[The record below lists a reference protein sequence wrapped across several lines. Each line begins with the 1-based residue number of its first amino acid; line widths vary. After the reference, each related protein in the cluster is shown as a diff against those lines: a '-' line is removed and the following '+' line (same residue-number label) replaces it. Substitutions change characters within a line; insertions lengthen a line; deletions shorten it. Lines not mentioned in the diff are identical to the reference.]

1 MRGRAGFTLIEVL
14 ATIVLTSVVALLVY
28 GAAEAARDTQARIA
42 DEQQSLQKAVAMR
55 LLLEGALG
63 GVQTVLLAPDT
74 TFVLESR
81 VSARGIPQDRLTF
94 MASGHL
100 PPLSPGADWVVI
112 LEPTQ
117 EGLRLTGAP
126 LGVRTPSRLLALL
139 PGVTG
144 LAVRVRDIRDPVDGP
159 DWLQE
164 WAFPAVLPQA
174 VELTYWTDSGPV
186 GLPLTVSLALGKV
199 D

>member
-1 MRGRAGFTLIEVL
+1 MRRTSGFTLIEVMV
-14 ATIVLTSVVALLVY
+14 TIALTSVVALLVY
-28 GAAEAARDTQARIA
+28 GVAEAARDTQARIA
-42 DEQQSLQKAVAMR
+42 DERQALQKAVAMR
-55 LLLEGALG
+55 LLLEGALAG
-63 GVQTVLLAPDT
+63 TQTAIFAPDT

-100 PPLSPGADWVVI
+100 PPLSPGADWVLI
-112 LEPTQ
+112 LEPTR
-117 EGLRLTGAP
+117 EGLRLMGGP
-126 LGVRTPSRLLALL
+126 LGIRTPSRLLALL

-144 LAVRVRDIRDPVDGP
+144 LAVRVRDVRDPASGP
-159 DWLQE
+159 SWLQE
-164 WAFPAVLPQA
+164 WNFPAVLPQA

-199 D
+199 H